1 MHVGFN
7 WFLCFFCVCSTPEV
21 SKMHAD
27 ESIDLR
33 VVAKTLA
40 KIGVFCSFCYY
51 CIECCLYKRMNSKT
65 PNHFSQIY
73 KSNNL
78 EA

>member
-1 MHVGFN
+1 
-7 WFLCFFCVCSTPEV
+7 VCSTPEV

-51 CIECCLYKRMNSKT
+51 CIEFLLYKRMNLR
-65 PNHFSQIY
+65 PQNHFSKIY